1 MPKRTMTLHK
11 EVLSSKSLEK
21 SHYLLHS
28 LRISPWTL
36 QKSTV
41 ATNNFLAI
49 IPCNLKCKCVSSG
62 GPLIH
67 DQERQLQDANH
78 DSSILQIQNEEIPV
92 PLMGHHCCQES
103 GASSNKTDKNT

>member
-1 MPKRTMTLHK
+1 MGVILPKRTIRLHK
-11 EVLSSKSLEK
+11 EVLTSKSLEK

-28 LRISPWTL
+28 LRIGPWTL

-49 IPCNLKCKCVSSG
+49 IPCNLKCKCISSG

-67 DQERQLQDANH
+67 DQEGNCKMRTTTQ
-78 DSSILQIQNEEIPV
+78 V
-92 PLMGHHCCQES
+92 FC
-103 GASSNKTDKNT
+103 KY